1 MDNKHLQNH
10 PNPTIPTAQAYT
22 PKLQLDRWHT
32 TFVWWGGAPLSCD
45 IGPGAMIAEACLWVQ
60 DYPASEVSHDPK
72 LQEITI
78 YIKLIAL
85 EIFSLPEFHIGM
97 DQYLLIPFLGEW
109 TSIYQLF
116 FIYQTQNNEIFD
128 GILQKPFIDL
138 QSPQGRAQHLWYG
151 SGAIMWPMRHRQA
164 LRGAFH
170 VLLLQLVIIHHPFWS
185 ALASLFGHFCKIR
198 KLFLEFSCTVQFHTY
213 IMLKS
218 VKSLCFLM
226 VNSG

>member
-1 MDNKHLQNH
+1 MAHDICL
-10 PNPTIPTAQAYT
+10 
-22 PKLQLDRWHT
+22 
-32 TFVWWGGAPLSCD
+32 VGGCSAFACD

-85 EIFSLPEFHIGM
+85 DFFPYQNFIYGYGSIPITV
-97 DQYLLIPFLGEW
+97 IPFLVGW
-109 TSIYQLF
+109 TSNYQLF
-116 FIYQTQNNEIFD
+116 WCSPGVPGFWHTAIYQTKTTRFSMTFYE
-128 GILQKPFIDL
+128 KPFIDL

-170 VLLLQLVIIHHPFWS
+170 FIIHHPFWS
-185 ALASLFGHFCKIR
+185 ALTSLFAISAKSGNY
-198 KLFLEFSCTVQFHTY
+198 FLHSSILHLNHT
-213 IMLKS
+213 
-218 VKSLCFLM
+218 
-226 VNSG
+226 